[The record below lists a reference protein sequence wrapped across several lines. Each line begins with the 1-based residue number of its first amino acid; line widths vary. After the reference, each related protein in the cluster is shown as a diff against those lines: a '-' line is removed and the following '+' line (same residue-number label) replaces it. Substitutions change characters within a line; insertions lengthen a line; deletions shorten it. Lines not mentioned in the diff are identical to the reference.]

1 MRAPTRAVAIAM
13 TSAAL
18 LVGANVAAPAASAEV
33 NYSPLYWQ
41 LLDRYA
47 SVEITTA
54 PIRGVYPTV
63 PECALAQQQGE
74 PIACGDMIVIMNPD
88 GTLGAGWVEDA
99 SAPDGWRQVSWSD
112 CDNVGWEDV
121 DDPIYWLC
129 FGW

>member
-1 MRAPTRAVAIAM
+1 MRALHHAAAIVM

-18 LVGANVAAPAASAEV
+18 AVGPSVAAPTASAAI

-47 SVEITTA
+47 SVELTA

-63 PECALAQQQGE
+63 PECALAQQRGK

-99 SAPDGWRQVSWSD
+99 VAPDGWRQLSWSD
-112 CDNVGWEDV
+112 CDDVAWEDV
-121 DDPIYWLC
+121 ENPTYWLC
-129 FGW
+129 YGW